1 MSGEVNKVSI
11 AQLQARLLEL
21 SSQNT
26 PEARAEIKKCK
37 AQIGELLKGAGKVE
51 TAGGELSISE
61 EMGFRQNNK
70 VANDEIQEQMGEFA
84 RDGAGSKDAAKE
96 KIKDEFGADAL
107 DDAEYKAKK
116 DELKAAEKELKEL
129 QKQEKKIK
137 FDKNDP
143 EAYNKAQAEIQP
155 KLQAQRDKIAQLQNE
170 MVDIKADRR
179 GDSNKFA
186 KRFEKAAHKNY
197 EQYEETQE
205 VQYAFLDKK
214 EAEAFVEKNPDA
226 KGKTAV
232 VSNDDMEAL
241 NKLYNEGKA
250 RIAEAE
256 ETGDEAQIK
265 AAQERYGEYVQI
277 FGTKEDGSVDYTK
290 INVEAVQ
297 NVLVDKS
304 GGDQNFNLDEIE
316 VTAKDLNMSKGE
328 IKHLAKTFGF
338 GRESQLPAKFAAAGI
353 AAGSALVGNA
363 INWALGNTHS
373 HKGPVTD
380 TKTATGET
388 VSGDI
393 HWIASNGEEFYHY
406 YEAQG
411 GTATATAVAEACAKI
426 PAVGQLIGPALAG
439 VTAFLLTKGKTEDAF
454 KGANVEEVLENIQ
467 TASKDA
473 QPVLKQIRDMEI
485 TGDKKVDDAI
495 KVAVIKASIGE
506 DTKTANLREL
516 SKAYIDLK
524 NTKEKIKTIE
534 GVLEEETEPTT
545 ETGPTGPTGPTG
557 STGPTGPTE
566 PTGPALDLDVVKDPD
581 VEVRTELPRLKYREG
596 TWYTSHAYV
605 DADGKELTPAE
616 RKQVKR
622 LLEQEANRIAF
633 VDTNNDGK
641 ANYHDKKV
649 SLPTELEL
657 PNGKKVKVADDAYD
671 RIMKLP
677 AHQGDTV
684 VNPKYGVHVAKIN
697 GKWHVIDPAKDN
709 KRVAGPFDTEAQARA
724 EEARLEAEANKP
736 KETE

>member
-107 DDAEYKAKK
+107 EDAEYKAKK

-197 EQYEETQE
+197 KQYEETQE

-241 NKLYNEGKA
+241 TKLYNEGKA
-250 RIAEAE
+250 KIAEAE
-256 ETGDEAQIK
+256 ATGDEARI
-265 AAQERYGEYVQI
+265 AEAQERYGDYVNI
-277 FGTKEDGSVDYTK
+277 FGTKEDGSVDWTK
-290 INVEAVQ
+290 INVRTVQ
-297 NVLVDKS
+297 DILVDKS
-304 GGDQNFNLDEIE
+304 GGDQNFNLDE
-316 VTAKDLNMSKGE
+316 VGPLADALNMSKGE
-328 IKHLAKTFGF
+328 VKHLAKTFGF
-338 GRESQLPAKFAAAGI
+338 GRESAVPSKLKAAGI
-353 AAGSALVGNA
+353 AAAGA
-363 INWALGNTHS
+363 ALGNLFNIGKTHS
-373 HKGPVTD
+373 HHKAED
-380 TKTATGET
+380 FDSATGET
-388 VSGDI
+388 VFGEIHDI
-393 HWIASNGEEFYHY
+393 ATNGEEFYHFY
-406 YEAQG
+406 SAQG
-411 GTATATAVAEACAKI
+411 GSAAAHAVAEACAKI
-426 PAVGQLIGPALAG
+426 PVLGQITGPALAG

-485 TGDKKVDDAI
+485 TGDKKTDDLI
-495 KVAVIKASIGE
+495 KAAVIKASLGE

-524 NTKEKIKTIE
+524 NTKEKIKLI
-534 GVLEEETEPTT
+534 EEEIQQ
-545 ETGPTGPTGPTG
+545 
-557 STGPTGPTE
+557 PTE
-566 PTGPALDLDVVKDPD
+566 PTEPTEPTLPTEPPKPKVDLDVEQDPD
-581 VEVRTELPRLKYREG
+581 KYVRTELPRMKFREG

-605 DADGKELTPAE
+605 NDDGSNLTPAE
-616 RKQVKR
+616 RKLVQQALK
-622 LLEQEANRIAF
+622 QEANKIAL

-641 ANYHDKKV
+641 ADHRDKKV
-649 SLPTELEL
+649 SLPTEIEL
-657 PNGKKVKVADDAYD
+657 PNGKKVKVADDAYE

-677 AHQGDTV
+677 AKGGG
-684 VNPKYGVHVAKIN
+684 KSGSYGVHVAKIN
-697 GKWHVIDPAKDN
+697 GKWHVVDPQQNN

-724 EEARLEAEANKP
+724 EEARLEAEANKAP
-736 KETE
+736 AKSDKPAE